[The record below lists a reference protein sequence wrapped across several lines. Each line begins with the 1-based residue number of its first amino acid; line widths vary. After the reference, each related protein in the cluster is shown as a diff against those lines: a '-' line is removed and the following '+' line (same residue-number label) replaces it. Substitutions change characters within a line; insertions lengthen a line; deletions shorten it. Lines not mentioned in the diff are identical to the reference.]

1 MEFLT
6 SIATGIAQAT
16 VAGEWAWGYAGGA
29 LGAGLSVI
37 GGGLGIGLI
46 GMGSNQA
53 VARQP
58 EAGPAI
64 RVNMLITAAMI
75 EGVGL
80 FGCALGFLAQNA
92 VGNAVQQLIQ
102 NAPK

>member
-1 MEFLT
+1 MDFLPNAGMILADA
-6 SIATGIAQAT
+6 SN
-16 VAGEWAWGYAGGA
+16 VSGEWAWGLVGGA

-37 GGGLGIGLI
+37 GGGMGIGKLAA
-46 GMGSNQA
+46 GSNEA

-75 EGVGL
+75 EGVAL
-80 FGCALGFLAQNA
+80 FGLAIGFLAQNA
-92 VGNAVQQLIQ
+92 VGGIVTQLM
-102 NAPK
+102 AK